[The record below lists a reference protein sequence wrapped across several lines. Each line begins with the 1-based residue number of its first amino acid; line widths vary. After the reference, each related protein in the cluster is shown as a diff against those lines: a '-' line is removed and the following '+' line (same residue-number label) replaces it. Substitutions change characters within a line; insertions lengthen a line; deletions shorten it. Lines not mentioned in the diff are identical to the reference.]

1 MSVLTSKLQ
10 AADNVV
16 QRRKPIHIRT
26 SPSHPPERHP
36 HLEDPLLPPLLDLK
50 AHPLEEG
57 HHRPVGDE
65 NLGGKVQEPLPF
77 REVGE
82 IMEELAS
89 DPLALE
95 VVSYDQS
102 HLGGV
107 HIGVEAVLADADS
120 RLLLAL
126 LLDDRQDQHVP
137 RTADGQEHLPHL
149 SGDVPPRRDE
159 PGVEALIGEA
169 VKELLDQRLVADF
182 YGAEEDLLALACA
195 GGPMDREILGVL
207 AALAGDEGLV
217 LVDQIQPLRLLDQP
231 GLEVWVGDC
240 DEVHRTLPDVLSLEV
255 GDPTPRH
262 RLLDVPAGQGHTRS
276 GGEGGAVF
284 STRYAIFIQ
293 HTILKSLIEY

>member
-107 HIGVEAVLADADS
+107 HIGIEAVLADADD
-120 RLLLAL
+120 RLLLAF
-126 LLDDRQDQHVP
+126 LLDDREDHHIP
-137 RTADGQEHLPHL
+137 RIVDGDELLPHL
-149 SGDVPPRRDE
+149 PGDVLPRGDE
-159 PGVEALIGEA
+159 PGVEALVGEA
-169 VKELLDQRLVADF
+169 VEELLDQRLVADPD
-182 YGAEEDLLALACA
+182 GAEEDLEALART
-195 GGPMDREILGVL
+195 GRPVNGEVLGVL
-207 AALAGDEGLV
+207 AAFSGDEGLV
-217 LVDQIQPLRLLDQP
+217 LVDQLQPLRLLDQP
-231 GLEVWVGDC
+231 GLEVRVGD
-240 DEVHRTLPDVLSLEV
+240 
-255 GDPTPRH
+255 
-262 RLLDVPAGQGHTRS
+262 
-276 GGEGGAVF
+276 
-284 STRYAIFIQ
+284 
-293 HTILKSLIEY
+293 